1 LAAASTEAGDPGPER
16 PRERN
21 AIPEKPSASGIR
33 VLIVDDHELFRRALR
48 EHLEANG
55 VDVVG
60 EAHDAEGAVAVATE
74 TMPEVVLM
82 DIRMPGGSGIDATRR
97 LLEAVPGTQ
106 VLMLT
111 IHTEDVVIA
120 EAIMAGASGYLLK
133 DAGGDQILAAIAAAH
148 SGETPLS
155 PRIAS
160 ALIRL
165 IREREPPPP
174 ATRSGELPRLTERE
188 REVLGLIA
196 EGRENNEI
204 AAALVISPET
214 VKTHVSSILEKL
226 EADNRAQAAV
236 TAVRAGL
243 V

>member
-1 LAAASTEAGDPGPER
+1 LAAASIEAGDPDPKGR
-16 PRERN
+16 
-21 AIPEKPSASGIR
+21 GIR

-60 EAHDAEGAVAVATE
+60 EAENADGAVALATE
-74 TMPEVVLM
+74 TEPEVVLM
-82 DIRMPGGSGIDATRR
+82 DIRMPGESGIDGTRR
-97 LLEAVPGTQ
+97 VLEAVPGTQ

-111 IHTEDVVIA
+111 IFTEDAVIA
-120 EAIMAGASGYLLK
+120 EAMMAGACGYLLK
-133 DAGGDQILAAIAAAH
+133 DAGGDQILAAIDAAH
-148 SGETPLS
+148 SGESELS

-165 IREREPPPP
+165 LRAREPSPVFPSGDPP
-174 ATRSGELPRLTERE
+174 GLTERE
-188 REVLGLIA
+188 REVLALIA
-196 EGRENNEI
+196 KGSDNNEI
-204 AAALVISPET
+204 AAELVISPET

-226 EADNRAQAAV
+226 EASNRVQAAV
-236 TAVRAGL
+236 KAVRAGI